1 MMSSEG
7 DTECFGLYSD
17 DKLLLKAATATLP
30 KSTLASSSPSSPLL
44 KLDTD
49 SVVKQEP
56 PPPTPIQPVK
66 SGKTNLNQNIGN
78 TSNVNGGCNKNNNIC
93 SNNSIGPALE
103 ETPESER
110 IGSGGDNDNDN
121 DDDDSD
127 VVVVLEGVVSN
138 SEGATNS
145 LKQNRVRSRNRSGSR
160 SRSHGDVGNNSGG
173 KQQVVHATEQVNQSS
188 PCGAVNKTATCT
200 ASFPARSKST
210 AVVISSSSSK
220 LNKKNV
226 SLTSSEFLVNKN
238 SNSINLNS
246 KKNFVNGNS
255 AISVEPKLFAS
266 VLPFSAPQLN
276 NVSRFQENTS
286 STSLPLSLSPT
297 PSSPLVPPTASAFMS
312 SAAAAV
318 AGATGGSLYGALL
331 NQTTSSTNS
340 AINGVNVNNIPHNNS
355 DVPVSASSSPTASL
369 LSGNFTAALGSLFS
383 ANGFGSAKMLNELF
397 GRQMKQAQ
405 DATSGL
411 PATLDNA
418 MLAAAMESAS
428 SAELLSAAGLVN
440 SLGLNATNKLLNNNT
455 INSLNSLSDAN
466 TSASNNDNANADS
479 QQPSHAA
486 SASQSPKNRR
496 RSNCSDREEV
506 NSRAVDVNSPPRAPS
521 VSSPSAVGDAAAA
534 LERTSPSIH
543 QQQQQHQNELAHHM
557 LRNILQGK
565 KELMQLDQE
574 LRSVMGQQQQQQLA
588 EGHNT
593 LKHNNNNL
601 SAANNN
607 NVADKDSKNTINLLE
622 DTMSDIKIKCEPN
635 QIQNN
640 SHRTSADRRKSSDSE
655 NADSQLDEDQQS
667 EGDNMDQQNT
677 DDQDEQQHSALQV
690 SVTKK
695 EAEEI
700 LEDVELIGLNS
711 RSDLESL
718 ASPSQSEMMLLENS
732 KDELEEELEKDVAAT
747 MSKKTGMDMKR
758 ARVENIVT
766 TMRSSPSSHQSHL
779 QVNGCKKRK
788 LYQPQQHA
796 MERYVAAAAGLNFG
810 LNLQSMMLDDEAS
823 TEMESPQ
830 IQQKRVEKNALKSQ
844 LRSMQEQLAEMQQ
857 KYVQLCSRMEQESEC
872 QDIDDTASDSMEQ
885 DDNGVELSPSPSLT
899 GESGLNDKVQPDS
912 ERPSST
918 SPTFPIKAQKHLTSQ
933 SSMSLEN
940 APNMLSQM
948 MTKMMSSR
956 SLVNHPQM
964 QQSFNGPLPLLQH
977 MPQLQG
983 EAGGSHLSHPAISNA
998 AAMYLGQQFFF
1009 EQEARMAKEAAEH
1022 QERQQQQQQ
1031 QLQQQHHQQQQE
1043 AQEQQRRFEQEQQQ
1057 RRKDEKQQ
1065 QQQQVQQAAQQQAAQ
1080 QLQRQQQ
1087 LQQMQQQ
1094 QQQQHLEQ
1102 TVPTV
1107 ALNQP
1112 TRPHLHH
1119 NRLNQ
1124 RHSNHSSLKSELSEK
1139 FNMLRS
1145 SSNSIMRMSGSDL
1158 EGLADVLKSEI
1169 TTSLSALVD
1178 TIVTRF
1184 VHQRRLFSKQSDSV
1198 AAAAEQLNKDLLM
1211 ASQILD
1217 RKSPRTKVADRSQSN
1232 PINNSNPSSANS
1244 ASGQSVVSGN
1254 SIANSAAVQTGNN
1267 GSLLLV
1273 NNVSSTK
1280 QLNNGHNNNIST
1292 NHLGHLQS
1300 TVNNGAQMHVGPGP
1314 AVSVGGVNVPQHSH
1328 TNNQSS
1334 ALATSSGQS
1343 NTQHAQQ
1350 IAQMSA
1356 LNAQNC
1362 QSLIAAPR
1370 LNGNQL
1376 SFPSPAAA
1384 AAAAMGLQMHHAA
1397 AAAAMSAAANQQNH
1411 NQQITNDSSAQN
1423 PLNPSIKM
1431 NSNSNTNNTN
1441 SLSTINIP
1449 PPHIR
1454 PSPTAAAIFQAPK
1467 TPQGMNPVAAA
1478 ALYNSMAAGGPN
1490 QMNPFCIPESREAQ
1504 QQQQQQQQQQLEQN
1518 EALSLVVTPKKKRH
1532 KVTDTRITPRT
1543 VSRILA
1549 QDGIVPPNPVASNT
1563 MLDGAGKFSQI
1574 GLHPNQQQPQPNLT
1588 PSGCNPTNA
1597 GNNSTSATPVTANIA
1612 GNVKTTPAQSP
1623 SPCAQAATYHPP
1635 PPPPP
1640 MLPVSLPTSVAIP
1653 NPSLHES
1660 QVFSPYSPFFNPHPP
1675 HAPPPPHGPHS
1686 GAHSTPTAAQMHHMK
1701 MSSSPPGLGGLMDSR
1716 ESPPLPHPPSML
1728 HPALLA
1734 AAHHGGSPDYSAH
1747 LRAAMDAQDRNS
1759 DCNSADMQFDGMQP
1773 TISFLKQ
1780 QMIKNSDSL
1789 TPLHS
1794 STLTPMHLRKAKLMF
1809 FWVRYPS
1816 SAVLKMYFPDI
1827 KFNKNNTAQ
1836 LVKWFSN
1843 FR

>member
-1254 SIANSAAVQTGNN
+1254 SIANSAAVQT
-1267 GSLLLV
+1267 
-1273 NNVSSTK
+1273 
-1280 QLNNGHNNNIST
+1280 
-1292 NHLGHLQS
+1292 
-1300 TVNNGAQMHVGPGP
+1300 
-1314 AVSVGGVNVPQHSH
+1314 
-1328 TNNQSS
+1328 
-1334 ALATSSGQS
+1334 
-1343 NTQHAQQ
+1343 
-1350 IAQMSA
+1350 
-1356 LNAQNC
+1356 
-1362 QSLIAAPR
+1362 
-1370 LNGNQL
+1370 
-1376 SFPSPAAA
+1376 
-1384 AAAAMGLQMHHAA
+1384 
-1397 AAAAMSAAANQQNH
+1397 
-1411 NQQITNDSSAQN
+1411 
-1423 PLNPSIKM
+1423 
-1431 NSNSNTNNTN
+1431 
-1441 SLSTINIP
+1441 
-1449 PPHIR
+1449 
-1454 PSPTAAAIFQAPK
+1454 AAAIFQAPK